1 MSGPKKTTVFGSSSF
16 VELKMLDN
24 VQHDK
29 SLEIASKW
37 YLCMCC
43 SSVLFLYFGH
53 LSRTYKLQNESD
65 EIPLTIYGVNLNY
78 KAKAMQRVA
87 FQMMVLIELLDLGRF
102 FESHLSII
110 VFVKQLFW
118 DRKFDTRFRYL
129 V

>member
-1 MSGPKKTTVFGSSSF
+1 
-16 VELKMLDN
+16 MLDN
-24 VQHDK
+24 VQRDK
-29 SLEIASKW
+29 SPEIASKW

-87 FQMMVLIELLDLGRF
+87 FQMMVLIEWLDPGRF
-102 FESHLSII
+102 L
-110 VFVKQLFW
+110 KATLA
-118 DRKFDTRFRYL
+118 KLYL
-129 V
+129 

>member
-1 MSGPKKTTVFGSSSF
+1 
-16 VELKMLDN
+16 MLDN
-24 VQHDK
+24 VQRDK